1 MVPKTRDEIRK
12 KILEIIDGQG
22 LTPKEGGAVTEAT
35 RFKED
40 LDIDSLNSVEI
51 VMETEDAFD
60 ITIPDGAAE
69 KWLTIGQAIDY
80 VNVTFNP
87 TA

>member
-1 MVPKTRDEIRK
+1 MVKMTRDKIRL
-12 KILEIIDGQG
+12 KILVIIDGQG
-22 LTPKEGGAVTEAT
+22 LTPKEGGEVTEAT

-69 KWLTIGQAIDY
+69 KWRTIKEAIDY
-80 VNVTFNP
+80 VDATLNP
-87 TA
+87 PP